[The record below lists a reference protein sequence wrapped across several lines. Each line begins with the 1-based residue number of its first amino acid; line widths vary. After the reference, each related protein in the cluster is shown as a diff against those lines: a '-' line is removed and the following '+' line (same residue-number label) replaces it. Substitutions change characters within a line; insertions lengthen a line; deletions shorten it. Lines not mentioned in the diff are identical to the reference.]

1 MVDQNTRKIISLIN
15 SRDIGDVSEW
25 LKLFPNIK
33 IITRDGSLIYK
44 NSIVMANKDI
54 IQITDR
60 FHLIKSLSEAL
71 DEYIRHNIPNV
82 LIIDKIVTD
91 FKIKTLKE
99 KFISTKTAIE
109 SGISFTAACKENGMN
124 YKTMKKLMELNELE
138 ITKYFEDKNIKI
150 RLERIK
156 KKNEL
161 VSHAQKLYASGVS
174 LSEIS
179 RQMNIDRKTVK
190 RYVKEGTKFT
200 LDSTSR
206 ERVNSCT
213 KYSEI
218 ITEMIKQ
225 KSTIKNIYLTIVE
238 KGYQGKYG
246 MVKAYVAKLKKDNK
260 LLIEEK
266 ITRKQVIKLL
276 YKPLNKIKDLSKE
289 KLIKLY
295 KCFPL
300 LKTLIEL
307 MLEFKG
313 ILLKLKKQKALESW
327 IKKAKGLE
335 IEVLNSFIK
344 GLENDYDAVLNSMKY
359 TQSNG
364 LVEASVHKIK
374 KVKRIMHGRCGFE
387 LLKSKILMCEK

>member
-91 FKIKTLKE
+91 FKIKTLQE

-124 YKTMKKLMELNELE
+124 FKTMKKLMELNDLE

-179 RQMNIDRKTVK
+179 RQMTIDRRTVK

-313 ILLKLKKQKALESW
+313 ILLKTKKQKALESW

-335 IEVLNSFIK
+335 IEVLNSLIK

>member
-91 FKIKTLKE
+91 FKIKTLQE

-124 YKTMKKLMELNELE
+124 YKTMKKLMELNDLE

-179 RQMNIDRKTVK
+179 RQMNIDRRTVK

-307 MLEFKG
+307 ILEFKG
-313 ILLKLKKQKALESW
+313 ILLKTKKQKALESW

>member
-91 FKIKTLKE
+91 FKIKTLQE

-124 YKTMKKLMELNELE
+124 YKTMKKLMELNDLE

-179 RQMNIDRKTVK
+179 RQMNIDRRTVK

-246 MVKAYVAKLKKDNK
+246 MLKAYVAKLKKDNK

-307 MLEFKG
+307 ILKFKG
-313 ILLKLKKQKALESW
+313 ILLKTKKQKALESW

-387 LLKSKILMCEK
+387 LLKSKILMGEK